1 MYNPLTAAPGSLL
14 GAALFLF
21 TGPVFAAAPPD
32 TAIDVDTLDAFGH
45 PAICA
50 ATDAQVAT
58 LGDQR
63 VSATCVYLWRI
74 AHGSAP
80 VMSPGDGNISG
91 LYGDGLPVNIESLDK
106 SSVSIAGLPV
116 LTNLEQTPEM
126 AVVFGATC
134 AALFW
139 AAIVAGKSK

>member
-1 MYNPLTAAPGSLL
+1 MYNRIPATPGSLL
-14 GAALFLF
+14 GVALFFL
-21 TGPVFAAAPPD
+21 TSPAFAAAPPD
-32 TAIDVDTLDAFGH
+32 TAIDVDRLDQFGH

-50 ATDAQVAT
+50 ATDSQVAT

-63 VSATCVYLWRI
+63 ISAQCVYLWRI

-80 VMSPGDGNISG
+80 VMAPGDGDISG
-91 LYGDGLPVNIESLDK
+91 LYGDGLAVNIESIDK
-106 SSVSIAGLPV
+106 SSVGIAGLPV

-126 AVVFGATC
+126 AVIFGAVC

-139 AAIVAGKSK
+139 AAIVAGKSA